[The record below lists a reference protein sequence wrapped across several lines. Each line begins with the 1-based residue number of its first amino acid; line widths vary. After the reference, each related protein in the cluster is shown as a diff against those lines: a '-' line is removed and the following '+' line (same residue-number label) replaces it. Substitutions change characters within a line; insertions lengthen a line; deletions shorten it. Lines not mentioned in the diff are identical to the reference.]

1 MRGMGFSKP
10 GLDCNIPVV
19 PTVDIYADGVKLIVP
34 ESPIFTSQTNAYMEC
49 NRYQVYGKLTDTSKL
64 EVKAS
69 DPSVQ
74 VKIGKIN
81 DGRATITCTYKGVN
95 KIFLIN

>member
-19 PTVDIYADGVKLIVP
+19 PTVDIYADGVKLIAP

-74 VKIGKIN
+74 VKIGKSN